1 MADIVLNMADIR
13 ITSSSEN
20 GFKIRL
26 PMDLLNFSDA
36 SKYKIQL
43 NQHTLRAQKIYPV
56 FLQLDRD
63 PEGFQIADKRNKK
76 LKSKPKAPEQSF
88 VCSMDSCNK
97 EFPDSISFR
106 KHQSIHSERQYICPV
121 ENCGRQFL
129 DNSKLRRHM
138 LVHTGEKPFRCE
150 FCSKSFS
157 LDFNLKTHLRI
168 HTGEKPYQCSFAGCM
183 KRFTQ
188 SSNLTAHERTHY
200 MTEAEIKT
208 RAPRQQ
214 EIEVQ
219 ALPNINRQAFSLD
232 ALPFEC
238 FSPPTSFN
246 ALAIS
251 TSAIPPM
258 FTAIVSTSAL
268 PTNDE
273 GILS

>member
-1 MADIVLNMADIR
+1 MADIR

-20 GFKIRL
+20 SFKIRL
-26 PMDLLNFSDA
+26 PIDLLNFSDV
-36 SKYKIQL
+36 SKYKTQL
-43 NQHTLRAQKIYPV
+43 NQTSIRIQKIYPV
-56 FLQLDRD
+56 FLQLDRVL
-63 PEGFQIADKRNKK
+63 EGFEIADKRNKK
-76 LKSKPKAPEQSF
+76 AKSKPKVPEQSF
-88 VCSMDSCNK
+88 KCSMDSCNK
-97 EFPDSISFR
+97 EFPDSVSLR
-106 KHQSIHSERQYICPV
+106 KHQSIHSERQYLCPV

-150 FCSKSFS
+150 FCSKCFS

-200 MTEAEIKT
+200 MTETEIKT

-214 EIEVQ
+214 ENELLDIQ
-219 ALPNINRQAFSLD
+219 NDNRQAFSLEPT
-232 ALPFEC
+232 PFGY
-238 FSPPTSFN
+238 FTPPPSLSAN
-246 ALAIS
+246 IIS

-268 PTNDE
+268 PTNDG